1 MAKKL
6 LALLLLKAVRAQDCS
21 GEGTT
26 WGPGI
31 GPPPDGCGPPTGG
44 PTDGGPTDGGTSS
57 GCNNPSCSSPPCAA
71 PLLGDVGCST
81 VAGTE
86 SYNHEM
92 VQKGDSIPTDAHIF
106 GPFEAGFGEQQ
117 KGIIESWGCSDAS
130 VVYDSEGGKDLNI
143 AEASVAKACSIQL
156 PRIVGET
163 YYGIVGPCGGH
174 TGDYHFHRGFGC
186 LYQESG
192 SHSTKVGVVAGY
204 NLYGKWEDYANNQ
217 LPLLDACGAHF
228 GPTPESSS
236 NVYHY
241 HVQDQAPFTV
251 GCYGPSASNGL
262 VSVAECR
269 ALYPKC
275 DNDGGAGTAIETH
288 AGTVTYDKFC
298 PCWDGAG
305 SNMGTNIVELP
316 ALSTSAIS
324 YTAGSGSSSASTTST
339 STAATG
345 TGVSTTSTV
354 ASTSTTA
361 GQGPTTTTTWT
372 AISSAS
378 TARMSKLFSLTAAVF
393 TLLVR

>member
-1 MAKKL
+1 MGD
-6 LALLLLKAVRAQDCS
+6 LA
-21 GEGTT
+21 
-26 WGPGI
+26 
-31 GPPPDGCGPPTGG
+31 
-44 PTDGGPTDGGTSS
+44 
-57 GCNNPSCSSPPCAA
+57 
-71 PLLGDVGCST
+71 
-81 VAGTE
+81 
-86 SYNHEM
+86 
-92 VQKGDSIPTDAHIF
+92 
-106 GPFEAGFGEQQ
+106 PFDEAEAGFGEQQ

-143 AEASVAKACSIQL
+143 AEASVAKACSIQHQGSSKSHVAMGSCDFALL

-324 YTAGSGSSSASTTST
+324 YTAG
-339 STAATG
+339 
-345 TGVSTTSTV
+345 
-354 ASTSTTA
+354 
-361 GQGPTTTTTWT
+361 PTTTTTWT

>member
-1 MAKKL
+1 
-6 LALLLLKAVRAQDCS
+6 
-21 GEGTT
+21 
-26 WGPGI
+26 
-31 GPPPDGCGPPTGG
+31 
-44 PTDGGPTDGGTSS
+44 
-57 GCNNPSCSSPPCAA
+57 
-71 PLLGDVGCST
+71 
-81 VAGTE
+81 
-86 SYNHEM
+86 
-92 VQKGDSIPTDAHIF
+92 
-106 GPFEAGFGEQQ
+106 
-117 KGIIESWGCSDAS
+117 
-130 VVYDSEGGKDLNI
+130 
-143 AEASVAKACSIQL
+143 L

-324 YTAGSGSSSASTTST
+324 YTAGKSGWGSDRSSGGSKWEMQPPKKLEPKGSGSSSASTTST